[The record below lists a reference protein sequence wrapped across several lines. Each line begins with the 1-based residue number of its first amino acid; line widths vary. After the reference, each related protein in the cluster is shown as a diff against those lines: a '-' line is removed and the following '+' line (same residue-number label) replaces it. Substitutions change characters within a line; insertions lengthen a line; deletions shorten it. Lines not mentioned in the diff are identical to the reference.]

1 MSAIAA
7 AAQSHLIVEHPDA
20 VTVEPVPGPAEAF
33 VARRRRLHEQ
43 MLNAGWSLSDID
55 AVESLALAA
64 HLSATYLAAGY
75 SPDEVQTIIS
85 LCC

>member
-1 MSAIAA
+1 
-7 AAQSHLIVEHPDA
+7 
-20 VTVEPVPGPAEAF
+20 
-33 VARRRRLHEQ
+33 